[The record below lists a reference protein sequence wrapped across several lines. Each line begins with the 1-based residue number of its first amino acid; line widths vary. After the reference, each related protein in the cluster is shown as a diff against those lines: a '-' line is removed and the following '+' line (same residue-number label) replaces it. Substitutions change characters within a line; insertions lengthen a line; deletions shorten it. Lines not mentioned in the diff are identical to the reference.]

1 MTRFTS
7 VIALMLCA
15 VPAMAGSVVFGG
27 QVESGNAQSI
37 FTPPSNS
44 SPVVL
49 RYYVAE
55 GTRVKKGDVVLR
67 IDAGDSAANIR
78 SYDAQIEQAH
88 SKADKETAELRLKA
102 IDAEIALI
110 DAQAALATAKVDAA
124 LPKSLLSALDFD
136 RYQTEFERATKD
148 AVLKQQEL
156 DAARIAADRRAD
168 DGKLEVKKLQTQ
180 RAYDQAQVDTAEVH
194 AERDGTVIHSF
205 GVMFLVGGGRFEEGS
220 SSYPGQKVGEIAGA
234 GAMRVHAW
242 ALEPERR
249 ELAVDTPVNLAFDAL
264 PGRIARGKIHA
275 ISGAPETKS
284 EWGSGR
290 YFAIDIDI
298 DNDAALP
305 LKPGMSVRV
314 QTQDGNAQPAANAP
328 VDTNEPVRAAG
339 EIYARVSAAI
349 VPPQV
354 EDMWQM
360 TITQMVT
367 DGQPVKVGDAVVTF
381 DGGELTKKL
390 LSKQSELQEKL
401 RTQEKLHLELAE
413 RARNESLDTAS
424 SSADALKAQRK
435 ASAPEAAVPGVDY
448 KKLVIAKQ
456 KAERHEVA
464 SKEREH
470 AATDERAAEQR
481 MADADVVRLKA
492 DVDRMEKGA
501 AALQVKA
508 PRDGVIVH
516 ATGWDNEKID
526 VGKQIWRGQSVGQ
539 IPDIATLAVRA
550 SLAERDM
557 SRVHIG
563 DGVRII
569 LEGGTGQTLSGK
581 IEDIGSSVHSKSR
594 VEPVPVVDLRIA
606 LDPTKISFKPGQAV
620 RVEIAQNAQKG
631 T

>member
-1 MTRFTS
+1 MIRFTS
-7 VIALMLCA
+7 AIVALLVALPTTACA
-15 VPAMAGSVVFGG
+15 VVFSG
-27 QVESGNAQSI
+27 QVESGDAQPI

-49 RYYVAE
+49 RYYVAD

-78 SYDAQIEQAH
+78 SYDAQIEQAQ
-88 SKADKETAELRLKA
+88 SKADKEVAELRLKA

-156 DAARIAADRRAD
+156 DAARAAADRRAD

-194 AERDGTVIHSF
+194 AERDGIVIHAF
-205 GVMFLVGGGRFEEGS
+205 GVMFIAGGGRFEEGS

-249 ELAVDTPVNLAFDAL
+249 GLSVDMPVNLAFDAL
-264 PGRIARGKIHA
+264 PGRVARGTIRA

-290 YFAIDIDI
+290 YFTLDIDI
-298 DNDAALP
+298 DNDHALP

-314 QTQDGNAQPAANAP
+314 QGQEGDAQAVANVPA
-328 VDTNEPVRAAG
+328 DSGEPVRAAG
-339 EIYARVSAAI
+339 EIYARASAAI

-367 DGQPVKVGDAVVTF
+367 DGQPVKVGDTVVTF

-424 SSADALKAQRK
+424 SRADALKAQRK
-435 ASAPEAAVPGVDY
+435 ASAPETAVPGVDY
-448 KKLVIAKQ
+448 KKLVIAKL
-456 KAERHEVA
+456 KAERHEAA
-464 SKEREH
+464 SEEREH
-470 AATDERAAEQR
+470 AAADERAAEQR

-492 DVDRMEKGA
+492 DVDRMEKGV

-557 SRVHIG
+557 SKVHIG
-563 DGVRII
+563 DSVRII

-581 IEDIGSSVHSKSR
+581 VDDIGSSVHSKSR

-606 LDPTKISFKPGQAV
+606 LDPTKIAFKPGQAV
-620 RVEIAQNAQKG
+620 RVEIAQNAKKG

>member
-1 MTRFTS
+1 MIRFTS
-7 VIALMLCA
+7 VVVALLVA
-15 VPAMAGSVVFGG
+15 APTTAAAVVFSG
-27 QVESGNAQSI
+27 QVESGDAQSI

-49 RYYVAE
+49 RYYVAD
-55 GTRVKKGDVVLR
+55 GARVRKGDVVLR

-78 SYDAQIEQAH
+78 SYDAQIEQAQ
-88 SKADKETAELRLKA
+88 SKADKEVADLRLKA

-136 RYQTEFERATKD
+136 RYQTEFERAAKD
-148 AVLKQQEL
+148 AVLKEQEL
-156 DAARIAADRRAD
+156 DATREAAGRRAD
-168 DGKLEVKKLQTQ
+168 DGTLEVKKLQTQ

-194 AERDGTVIHSF
+194 AERAGIVIHSF
-205 GVMFLVGGGRFEEGS
+205 GVMFQAGGGRFEEGS
-220 SSYPGQKVGEIAGA
+220 SSYPGQKVGEVAGA

-249 ELAVDTPVNLAFDAL
+249 DLGVDMPVDLGFDAL
-264 PGRIARGKIHA
+264 PGRMARGKIHA

-284 EWGSGR
+284 EWGPGR
-290 YFAIDIDI
+290 YFTIDIDI
-298 DNDAALP
+298 DIDHALP

-314 QTQDGNAQPAANAP
+314 QAQEGESQAVANVPA
-328 VDTNEPVRAAG
+328 DSGEPVRAAG
-339 EIYARVSAAI
+339 EIYARASAAI

-360 TITQMVT
+360 TITQMIT
-367 DGQPVKVGDAVVTF
+367 DGQPVKVGDTVVTF

-390 LSKQSELQEKL
+390 LAKQSELQEKL

-413 RARNESLDTAS
+413 RARNESLATAS
-424 SSADALKAQRK
+424 SRADALKAQRK
-435 ASAPEAAVPGVDY
+435 AGAPEIAVPGVDY

-456 KAERHEVA
+456 KAERHEAA
-464 SKEREH
+464 SEERER

-539 IPDIATLAVRA
+539 IPDISTLAVRA

-557 SRVHIG
+557 SKVHIG
-563 DGVRII
+563 DNVRII

-581 IEDIGSSVHSKSR
+581 IDDIGSSVHSKSR

-606 LDPTKISFKPGQAV
+606 LDPTRIAFKPGQAV